1 MLRASLL
8 NITSISQIVEDKAL
22 SFSIW
27 NRMGLNPTW
36 SVLSLPGTRE
46 VMQVVTTSL
55 FYIGFS
61 DPWGVEGGG
70 NQGLVCGHTWAG

>member
-1 MLRASLL
+1 
-8 NITSISQIVEDKAL
+8 
-22 SFSIW
+22 
-27 NRMGLNPTW
+27 MGLNPTW
-36 SVLSLPGTRE
+36 SVLSLPGTHG

-61 DPWGVEGGG
+61 DPWEVEGGG